1 MNLIFSF
8 FFYFIYSY
16 FLLPLFVIVLIIIS
30 PFNKK
35 VREGIAGRTRSMND
49 LKTLDMSTAKTVW
62 IHCASHGEYEQAKPI
77 INALKRSQDGI
88 KIILTFFSP
97 SGYKRVNDENVDL
110 KLYLPFDFPHSIKR
124 LHRSIKPN
132 ILILAGY
139 DVWPNAVKWTRKSGT
154 PVVIISARLRHN
166 SHRLK
171 PVILIFQRFVYSFID
186 EVLAVTK
193 GDAER
198 FKKFGIKE
206 NAIKV
211 LGNTRYDRVTERKG
225 EPIMKEEQ
233 VSKFCAS
240 KRVMVMG
247 SIWRSDLTKLMSS
260 LLEILGQYPDLSLIL
275 APHEPDDN
283 FVNQLS
289 DELLLNEISSI
300 RFSELDSTSEDR
312 RVLIVDN
319 VGILAGLYRF
329 ADIAYLGGGF
339 GPGVH
344 NVMEPA
350 VYDVPVLYGP
360 KLKSSDTARY
370 LSETG
375 SGFIVEN
382 GTEFKEIFDSLF
394 TNEEFRLKAGKAA
407 GQVILDHMGATQR
420 TAEIIQGFIR

>member
-1 MNLIFSF
+1 MNLIYSSF
-8 FFYFIYSY
+8 MYFIYSY
-16 FLLPLFVIVLIIIS
+16 FLLPLFIVFLIIIS

-35 VREGIAGRTRSMND
+35 IREGILGRNKSMKT
-49 LKTLDMSTAKTVW
+49 LKTFDTTPAKTVW

-77 INALKRSQDGI
+77 INALKKSQDGVQV
-88 KIILTFFSP
+88 ILTFFSP

-110 KLYLPFDFPHSIKR
+110 KLYLPFDFPHFIKR
-124 LHRSIKPN
+124 LHRALKPSV
-132 ILILAGY
+132 LILAGY
-139 DVWPNAVKWTRKSGT
+139 DVWPNAVKWTQKSGT
-154 PVVIISARLRHN
+154 PVVIISARLRQN

-171 PVILIFQRFVYSFID
+171 PVILMLQRFVYTFID
-186 EVLAVTK
+186 EVLAVTE

-198 FKKFGIKE
+198 FKKLGIRE
-206 NAIKV
+206 SAIKV
-211 LGNTRYDRVTERKG
+211 LGNTRYDRVAERKG

-233 VSKFCAS
+233 ILKFCAS
-240 KRVMVMG
+240 KRVLVMG
-247 SIWRSDLTKLMSS
+247 SIWRSDLTKLMSA
-260 LLEILGQYPDLSLIL
+260 LVEIFKQYPDLSLIV

-289 DELLLNEISSI
+289 DELLLNGISSI
-300 RFSELDSTSEDR
+300 RFTGLNSNSGDH
-312 RVLIVDN
+312 RVLIIDN
-319 VGILAGLYRF
+319 VGILASLYRF

-360 KLKSSDTARY
+360 KLKSSETAGI

-375 SGFIVEN
+375 GGFIVEN
-382 GTEFKEIFDSLF
+382 GMKFKEMFDRLF

-407 GQVILDHMGATQR
+407 GQVIIDHMGATQR
-420 TAEIIQGFIR
+420 TTEIIRGIIR

>member
-1 MNLIFSF
+1 MKVIFSF
-8 FFYFIYSY
+8 LLFFIYSY
-16 FLLPLFVIVLIIIS
+16 FLLPMFVVFLIIIS

-35 VREGIAGRTRSMND
+35 VREGIAGRIRSMND
-49 LKTLDMSTAKTVW
+49 IKALDKSPAKTVW

-77 INALKRSQDGI
+77 INALKRSQGGV

-97 SGYKRVNDENVDL
+97 SGYKRVNDENGDL

-124 LHRSIKPN
+124 LHQAIKASV
-132 ILILAGY
+132 LILAGY

-171 PVILIFQRFVYSFID
+171 PIILIFQRFVYSFID
-186 EVLAVTK
+186 VILAVTE

-198 FKKFGIKE
+198 FKKLGIKG

-211 LGNTRYDRVTERKG
+211 LGNTRYDRVIERKG
-225 EPIMKEEQ
+225 EPVLKEEQ
-233 VSKFCAS
+233 ISKFCDT

-247 SIWRSDLTKLMSS
+247 SIWRSDLDKLSSS
-260 LLEILGQYPDLSLIL
+260 LFGILEQYPDLSLIV
-275 APHEPDDN
+275 APHEPHDN
-283 FVNQLS
+283 FLTKLS
-289 DELLLNEISSI
+289 EELLLNEISSI
-300 RFSELDSTSEDR
+300 RFSDLDSNSGVH
-312 RVLIVDN
+312 RVLIIDN

-350 VYDVPVLYGP
+350 VYEVPVLYGP
-360 KLKSSDTARY
+360 KLKSSETARY

-375 SGFIVEN
+375 GGFIVEN
-382 GTEFKEIFDSLF
+382 GTEFTEIFDRLF
-394 TNEEFRLKAGKAA
+394 SDEELRLKAGKAA
-407 GQVILDHMGATQR
+407 GQVILDNMGATQR
-420 TAEIIQGFIR
+420 TAEIIQGLIS